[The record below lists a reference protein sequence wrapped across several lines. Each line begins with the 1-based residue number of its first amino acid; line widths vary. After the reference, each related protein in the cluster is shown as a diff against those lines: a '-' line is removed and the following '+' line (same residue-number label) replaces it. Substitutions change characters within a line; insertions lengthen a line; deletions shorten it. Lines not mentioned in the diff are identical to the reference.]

1 MLLIVSLISSWE
13 WFPDVRGQVTGA
25 VLACQAFNRG
35 FWACFGLLYMNPKET
50 KMIDVSGGNGIMFYP
65 PEVGARV
72 PTFCFIL
79 SSFVLIVGT
88 TGALLIKRNEIQ
100 AHKDKV
106 SFRRATDMN
115 MATK

>member
-35 FWACFGLLYMNPKET
+35 LWATFGLLYMNPKEL
-50 KMIDVSGGNGIMFYP
+50 KMIDVSEDGSIIMFYP
-65 PEVGARV
+65 ASVGVRV

-79 SSFVLIVGT
+79 AGFVFVAGMS
-88 TGALLIKRNEIQ
+88 GALLIQRN
-100 AHKDKV
+100 
-106 SFRRATDMN
+106 
-115 MATK
+115 